1 MRLLSKRGTISTVA
15 GSNAPPDS
23 GDGGPATA
31 AGLRHPTGLAM
42 APDGALYIAD
52 GKTVRR
58 ISPDGTI
65 TTAAGSAASDL
76 GDEGPATSAAIGA
89 IAIAVDG
96 AGNLYIA
103 DAAHHRIRMVSPA
116 GIITTVA
123 GDGVPG
129 FSGDGGPATAARFG
143 LISGMTIDTAGNLY
157 IADQTY
163 NAVRLLTR
171 VLPEQQ

>member
-1 MRLLSKRGTISTVA
+1 MRLPI
-15 GSNAPPDS
+15 PEY
-23 GDGGPATA
+23 GGPATA

-163 NAVRLLTR
+163 NASVY
-171 VLPEQQ
+171 